1 MLYHIISQVADLK
14 LQKIE
19 CYDGKLNAK
28 STSMYFSNEELN
40 EFLENFKRYLVDEID
55 DKKEKCSS
63 EQLERFT
70 EEYIKGFK
78 LSYII

>member
-1 MLYHIISQVADLK
+1 
-14 LQKIE
+14 
-19 CYDGKLNAK
+19 
-28 STSMYFSNEELN
+28 MYFSNEELN